1 MGLPSVLK
9 NFNLFVD
16 GRGYAGKVDEVE
28 LPKLTIKTEE
38 YRAGGMDAP
47 VEIDMGMEK
56 LECSFTLSEYDPA
69 LFAMWGLVP
78 GGWVNVTLRGAM
90 DKDGIVEPVVVSVT
104 GRWKE
109 IDMGTWKAGEIAKL
123 KVQVSARFYQ
133 LMIGARAAVHID
145 VENMVRVVDGVDQLL
160 GMRMA
165 LGR

>member
-16 GRGYAGKVDEVE
+16 GKGYAGKVDEVE

-78 GGWVNVTLRGAM
+78 GSWVNVTLRGAM
-90 DKDGIVEPVVVSVT
+90 ENAGVVTPVVVSLT

-123 KVQVSARFYQ
+123 KITVTGRFYE
-133 LMIGARAAVHID
+133 LLIGGTAAVHID
-145 VENMVRVVDGVDQLL
+145 LENMIRIVDGVDQLL
-160 GMRMA
+160 A
-165 LGR
+165 LRTAIGA